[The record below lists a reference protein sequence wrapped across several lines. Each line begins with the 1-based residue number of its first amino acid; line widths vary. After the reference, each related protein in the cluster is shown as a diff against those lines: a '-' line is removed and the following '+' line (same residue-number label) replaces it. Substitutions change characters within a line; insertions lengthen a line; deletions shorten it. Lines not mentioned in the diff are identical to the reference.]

1 MKTNYTYEDVMRKAA
16 EYGLLDSMSEADRNL
31 SMSDPDAGMTI
42 LNSRNDYR
50 NATTDQGRAMAH
62 AMAERTRR
70 RYGGYSGGADGSSFY
85 VEVEP
90 PAFENRYAAGQDALT
105 DAILNRE
112 DYTSSYSEDQKAL
125 LEQIKNTADF
135 TYDPENDDAYGAYAK
150 QYRREGQ
157 RAAEHALGQAATM
170 TGGFPSSAAVSAA
183 AQAGQYYAAQ
193 FSDKLPSLMEAAYA
207 RNADRQAMLL
217 KALEANNAA
226 DDRAYQR
233 YLNEAALRYDDLEML
248 RALESDDYNQYRDT
262 LAQYNTDRDFTYDVA
277 LDKVAADRYD
287 EELALREQQYR
298 DELNVMDDEKR
309 WTAALYALE
318 YLNDSSML
326 KQLIAEMKGAS

>member
-1 MKTNYTYEDVMRKAA
+1 MKTNYTYEDVMKRAA

-31 SMSDPDAGMTI
+31 SMTDPDAGMTI

-70 RYGGYSGGADGSSFY
+70 HYGGYSGGADGSSFY
-85 VEVEP
+85 VEVKAP
-90 PAFENRYAAGQDALT
+90 TFQNQYADRQNELT
-105 DAILNRE
+105 DAILNRKE
-112 DYTSSYSEDQKAL
+112 YTSSYDEEQKAL
-125 LEQIKNTADF
+125 LEQIKDTADF
-135 TYDPENDDAYGAYAK
+135 TYDPESDPAYGTYAK

-157 RAAEHALGQAATM
+157 RAAAHALGEAAMM
-170 TGGFPSSAAVSAA
+170 TGGVPSSAAVSAA

-193 FSDKLPSLMEAAYA
+193 FSDRLPSLMEAAYA

-248 RALESDDYNQYRDT
+248 RAMESDDYQQYRDT
-262 LAQYNTDRDFTYDVA
+262 LAQFNTDRDFDY
-277 LDKVAADRYD
+277 DRYID
-287 EELALREQQYR
+287 GRYDKELALREEQYQT
-298 DELNVMDDEKR
+298 ELDAMEDEKR

-318 YLNDSSML
+318 YLNDSSLL